1 MEGQSRAEVRRR
13 AGRHIKRTETFPL
26 FSLPM
31 HLKIITI
38 HILDVSR
45 YSSPYQSL
53 VSSRAHIQKPGA
65 TSQRI
70 EEEDEVDETSVEA
83 SDIDSVMTQT
93 GVSRSKAVKA
103 LKGHDGDIVSAIK
116 ELTT

>member
-1 MEGQSRAEVRRR
+1 M
-13 AGRHIKRTETFPL
+13 
-26 FSLPM
+26 
-31 HLKIITI
+31 
-38 HILDVSR
+38 
-45 YSSPYQSL
+45 
-53 VSSRAHIQKPGA
+53 
-65 TSQRI
+65 
-70 EEEDEVDETSVEA
+70 DETSVEA